1 MKATASSER
10 RGRRASQPLFCST
23 TMQQEL
29 AQPMPSLLRW
39 KKSWPKRWRGVL
51 CSAFPARTG
60 NRESCTQ
67 KLETDGGRSEHEGH
81 DAYLKT
87 VRPKPP
93 LGRTARPPHVGVMSC
108 RPSRSGPCCS
118 RQSWCS
124 YLPLE
129 SGSVLPNHNEPAL
142 VLPDRNAYDWSITV
156 THVNGSSYSHYRS
169 NASNTMSVYQLTGG
183 GDVAGT
189 LNITVDLIDNQTSVW
204 DSSIDKVRVL
214 IGLLKVPNATTN
226 NAMEDRAGWLMQAIE
241 GELDRPNN
249 SKNSLSL
256 ELVQDEVESGACYL
270 VHIKVAHDRYA
281 DATAPG
287 YNHPTFIVQPLYI
300 EYDGAS
306 CPLRDSDGDGYTDV
320 QENLANSNPNSSSS
334 VPNMTDSD
342 GDGVPDLYDDA
353 NCTQSGWTSNASTDH
368 DRDGC
373 KDHHP
378 NKEDDDDDNDG
389 IIDEMTIAANHRF
402 RLVEIFP
409 YTITTGTVALIYRGQ
424 RFRQRWNVRWERII
438 QRYCPNCIQLRCRA

>member
-1 MKATASSER
+1 M
-10 RGRRASQPLFCST
+10 
-23 TMQQEL
+23 
-29 AQPMPSLLRW
+29 
-39 KKSWPKRWRGVL
+39 
-51 CSAFPARTG
+51 
-60 NRESCTQ
+60 
-67 KLETDGGRSEHEGH
+67 
-81 DAYLKT
+81 
-87 VRPKPP
+87 
-93 LGRTARPPHVGVMSC
+93 
-108 RPSRSGPCCS
+108 
-118 RQSWCS
+118 
-124 YLPLE
+124 
-129 SGSVLPNHNEPAL
+129 
-142 VLPDRNAYDWSITV
+142 
-156 THVNGSSYSHYRS
+156 
-169 NASNTMSVYQLTGG
+169 
-183 GDVAGT
+183 
-189 LNITVDLIDNQTSVW
+189 DLIDNQTSVW

-270 VHIKVAHDRYA
+270 VHIRAALKGHA
-281 DATAPG
+281 DANAPVVG
-287 YNHPTFIVQPLYI
+287 HPTFIVQPLYI

-389 IIDEMTIAANHRF
+389 IIDENEPDCSKSPLPF
-402 RLVEIFP
+402 GGNFP
-409 YTITTGTVALIYRGQ
+409 YTITTGTVALISSRTKIPTTM
-424 RFRQRWNVRWERII
+424 ERAMGTHHS
-438 QRYCPNCIQLRCRA
+438 PEVLP